1 MDDGGDSG
9 EPPVDDGGVAGGGL
23 STGQVGFAN
32 LVLML
37 RQTLSQWM

>member
-1 MDDGGDSG
+1 MPGGDSG

-23 STGQVGFAN
+23 STGQRPG
-32 LVLML
+32 LPIWLLML